1 MKRETKLWL
10 RKHALMALRA
20 IVWHVDE
27 WIQRQEVALREDLR
41 SPFLWTQSIVRESK
55 QARATF
61 PVIDSRRPERQ
72 EESRVDG
79 TNSRRGSGETF
90 EQWEMRKSGVRP
102 VTKRIHR
109 RRYRPSASEFDRSII
124 EKRKDWLQ

>member
-10 RKHALMALRA
+10 RKHSLMALRA

-27 WIQRQEVALREDLR
+27 WIQRQEVALRNDLSPIGMPQAASHHDPASVR
-41 SPFLWTQSIVRESK
+41 SARTTPVASPRGES
-55 QARATF
+55 
-61 PVIDSRRPERQ
+61 
-72 EESRVDG
+72 
-79 TNSRRGSGETF
+79 F

-109 RRYRPSASEFDRSII
+109 RRYRPTAAEFDSSVIDR
-124 EKRKDWLQ
+124 RKDWLQ

>member
-10 RKHALMALRA
+10 RKHSLMALRA

-27 WIQRQEVALREDLR
+27 WIQRQEVALRNDL
-41 SPFLWTQSIVRESK
+41 SPIGMP
-55 QARATF
+55 QAASHHD
-61 PVIDSRRPERQ
+61 PASV
-72 EESRVDG
+72 
-79 TNSRRGSGETF
+79 RRGESF

-109 RRYRPSASEFDRSII
+109 RRYRPTAAEFDSSVIDR
-124 EKRKDWLQ
+124 RKDWLQ

>member
-27 WIQRQEVALREDLR
+27 WIQRQEVALREEIEDLVPR
-41 SPFLWTQSIVRESK
+41 TVACQTE
-55 QARATF
+55 
-61 PVIDSRRPERQ
+61 RRPATAASHRAVLGAEDQ
-72 EESRVDG
+72 
-79 TNSRRGSGETF
+79 RGSAGRKRETF
-90 EQWEMRKSGVRP
+90 EQWEMRKSGVRLDI
-102 VTKRIHR
+102 KRMRSRTR
-109 RRYRPSASEFDRSII
+109 RRRPNASEFDRSIF